1 MTRKRFLAIGITIT
15 SCVLIQAAIGQRS
28 PKAPPPV
35 DTSPYSFSNVL
46 ALLQAQLDPT
56 QLIESVQ
63 KRKVDFKCTKAMV
76 QVLRE
81 FHASD
86 ELVKILPKAPD
97 PEAPPPPAANLHV
110 SCKPA
115 DCEVFVGAYSGRTEN
130 GERTIS
136 ELKPGPTEVVVFAD
150 GYVKK
155 SQPVTL
161 TANETT
167 QQIFQL
173 QPDEAQRRKQVQQTF
188 VSILN
193 ALGGDLS
200 IVEEIQKLTEDGSV
214 ELKGKGL
221 NAGKWDYSIKSGN
234 SSKTFVMTSAAGQ
247 YCTASLLGGTETPS
261 CNKKARFDAETAT
274 AADLFL
280 RTSIARILSNFI
292 DGELSVKQE
301 EGGYILESKGV
312 SDRYTLKVDSSY
324 LPIHAATQ
332 STSAPE
338 VIDEVEFTN
347 YTKFKKLQYPQKI
360 RVSRTSGS
368 AAEAQFVVNLSAPP
382 PKGRRK

>member
-1 MTRKRFLAIGITIT
+1 VPKPATQQAKKEKMT
-15 SCVLIQAAIGQRS
+15 
-28 PKAPPPV
+28 
-35 DTSPYSFSNVL
+35 
-46 ALLQAQLDPT
+46 
-56 QLIESVQ
+56 LIELLRSLDAVNAGIVLDVGKEVQ
-63 KRKVDFKCTKAMV
+63 ERGVTFEVYPELEKVLRNDFKATDK
-76 QVLRE
+76 LL
-81 FHASD
+81 
-86 ELVKILPKAPD
+86 ELLPKPD
-97 PEAPPPPAANLHV
+97 PIPVPPPPAANLHIT
-110 SCKPA
+110 CKPA
-115 DCEVFVGAYSGRTEN
+115 DCEIFVGAFSGRTDK

-200 IVEEIQKLTEDGSV
+200 TVEEIQKLTENGNV

-221 NAGKWDYSIKSGN
+221 TAGKWDYSIESGN

-247 YCTASLLGGTETPS
+247 YCTASLLGGTGTPS

-274 AADLFL
+274 AADLFG

-324 LPIHAATQ
+324 LPVHAATQ

-338 VIDEVEFTN
+338 VIDEVEFSN
-347 YTKFKKLQYPQKI
+347 YTKFKKLQYAQKI

-382 PKGRRK
+382 IKGHRK